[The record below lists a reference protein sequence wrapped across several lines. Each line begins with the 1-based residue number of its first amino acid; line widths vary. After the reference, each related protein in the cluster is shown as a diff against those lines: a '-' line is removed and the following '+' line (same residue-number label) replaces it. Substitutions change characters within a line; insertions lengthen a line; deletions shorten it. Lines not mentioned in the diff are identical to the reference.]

1 MDPFRKQ
8 LIQMQVIP
16 TALAAGLLVMIIVV
30 VTVVELLGRPVAA
43 KVVLLAPN
51 VPLITSVMAGISLFL
66 LFIIIVVP
74 PLIERAAIRRAV
86 QRRKLSAEALPTWTE
101 TDSPWVERA
110 DAEVLYQIVQA
121 LHNKTIL
128 RAALLE
134 ALGMLSGMAYL
145 VEAHPASLAF
155 MALSQVWLITSIP
168 TRAKVSQW
176 LANQLERLRVE
187 AEPPLA

>member
-16 TALAAGLLVMIIVV
+16 TVLAAGLLVMIIVV

-43 KVVLLAPN
+43 KIVLLARN
-51 VPLITSVMAGISLFL
+51 VPLITAVMAGISLFL
-66 LFIIIVVP
+66 LFVIILVP
-74 PLIERAAIRRAV
+74 PLIERAAIRRVA
-86 QRRKLSAEALPTWTE
+86 RRGKLAAEALPVWTE
-101 TDSPWVERA
+101 TDSPWVERP
-110 DAEVLYQIVQA
+110 DAELLFQLIQA

-145 VEAHPASLAF
+145 VEAHAASLAF
-155 MALSQVWLITSIP
+155 MALSQVWLIVSIP

-176 LANQLERLRVE
+176 VATQIERLRVE
-187 AEPPLA
+187 TEPPLA